1 MARGAGEP
9 VGWRRV
15 AAVAAAIVVVVLG
28 LQLLGALVPDVGA
41 VLGAWPTM
49 IVALVAVTALVLVT
63 ALRRGRG

>member
-1 MARGAGEP
+1 MARGGGEP

-15 AAVAAAIVVVVLG
+15 VAAAAAIVAVVLG

-41 VLGAWPTM
+41 ALGAWPTM
-49 IVALVAVTALVLVT
+49 IVALVVVTALVLVT